1 MGSSQLGVAS
11 AVQRG
16 STTCLHAFQC
26 DKNAKPAEGEWA
38 ANDNPQWGVHM
49 GLGNAQQGEVE
60 WMRREGIPIYAY
72 TVDEYAELVELAAKK
87 EGVPSSRLFAE

>member
-1 MGSSQLGVAS
+1 MWRHNVLA
-11 AVQRG
+11 
-16 STTCLHAFQC
+16 LHACKQQAVVIYQC
-26 DKNAKPAEGEWA
+26 DKDAKPAGGEWA

-60 WMRREGIPIYAY
+60 WMHREGIPIYTY

-87 EGVPSSRLFAE
+87 EGVPSSRLFVE

>member
-38 ANDNPQWGVHM
+38 ECENPQWGVGV
-49 GLGNAQQGEVE
+49 GLGNAQKGKVG
-60 WMRREGIPIYAY
+60 WVITPRRKK
-72 TVDEYAELVELAAKK
+72 VQAA
-87 EGVPSSRLFAE
+87 GVCRL